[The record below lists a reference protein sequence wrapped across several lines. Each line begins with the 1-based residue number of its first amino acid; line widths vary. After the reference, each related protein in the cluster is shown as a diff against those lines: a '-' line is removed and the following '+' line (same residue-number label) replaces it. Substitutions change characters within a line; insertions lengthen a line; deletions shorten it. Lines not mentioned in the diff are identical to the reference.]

1 MWWIW
6 KFATFYAVS
15 FLLAVA
21 LAIIVRSILGA
32 KEAADTQRVKIKITG
47 RELVP
52 ATLLVSLFMVAYV
65 DHRPLVSLGLHFYPS
80 WWQELSVGI
89 IIGCIMVIAS
99 FILIRMWGQQIQLA
113 SVQRKNFFSH
123 IVFIFVGVVGE
134 ELMARGYPW
143 QTLIK
148 GIGLWPTIGIT
159 SALFGLLHYQRLGWL
174 GVLDTFLSGILF
186 SLAILKT
193 KALWMAIGI
202 HFGWNLLDALLL
214 RSVERERSALLASII
229 VTIVAL
235 ALLIWSPV
243 PSSTYMEK
251 LWQDYILPTAP

>member
-6 KFATFYAVS
+6 KFATFYAAS

-32 KEAADTQRVKIKITG
+32 KEAAGTQRAKIKITG

-65 DHRPLVSLGLHFYPS
+65 DHRPLASLGLHFYPS

-89 IIGCIMVIAS
+89 VIGCIMVIAS
-99 FILIRMWGQQIQLA
+99 FILTRLWGQRIQLT
-113 SVQRKNFFSH
+113 SMQRKNVLH
-123 IVFIFVGVVGE
+123 VVFIFVGVVGE
-134 ELMARGYPW
+134 ELIARGYPW

-148 GIGLWPTIGIT
+148 GIGPWLTIGIT

-174 GVLDTFLSGILF
+174 GVFDTFLSGILF

-214 RSVERERSALLASII
+214 KSVEQERLALLASII
-229 VTIVAL
+229 VTIVTL
-235 ALLIWSPV
+235 VLLIWIPV
-243 PSSTYMEK
+243 PSSTYIEK
-251 LWQDYILPTAP
+251 LWQDYILPGVP

>member
-1 MWWIW
+1 MGWIW
-6 KFATFYAVS
+6 KFAAFYAAS
-15 FLLAVA
+15 FLLAVV

-32 KEAADTQRVKIKITG
+32 KKATDTQRVKITG

-52 ATLLVSLFMVAYV
+52 ATLLISLLMVAYL
-65 DHRPLVSLGLHFYPS
+65 DHRPLASLGLHFYPS

-99 FILIRMWGQQIQLA
+99 FVLIRLWGRQVQLA
-113 SVQRKNFFSH
+113 SMPRKNFLH
-123 IVFIFVGVVGE
+123 VVFIFVGVVGE
-134 ELMARGYPW
+134 ELISRGYPW

-159 SALFGLLHYQRLGWL
+159 SVFFGLLHYQRLGWL
-174 GVLDTFLSGILF
+174 GVLDASLSGVLF

-193 KALWMAIGI
+193 KALWLAIGI

-214 RSVERERSALLASII
+214 RSVERERLALLASII
-229 VTIVAL
+229 VTIVTL
-235 ALLIWSPV
+235 ILLIWIPA
-243 PSSTYMEK
+243 PSSTHMEK
-251 LWQDYILPTAP
+251 LWQDYILPVVP